1 MKRKTPPTLDNFKN
15 RKLKQQKKNHF
26 NDFLSDDIQEMEV
39 LQIVKSSESRKSILE
54 SKKELELLVQQ
65 FLKYISNSNTLQ
77 IVHFLNKNS
86 KTLKVEVSLLTS
98 KILCFIFKKQN
109 PHVEV
114 IFYSLKF
121 SKILFSLTKEFLNF
135 QILSKKNF
143 LENLTKET
151 QGKLELKTIS
161 RLNYEN
167 ILSMADYFE
176 VI

>member
-15 RKLKQQKKNHF
+15 RKIKQQKKNHF

-114 IFYSLKF
+114 IF
-121 SKILFSLTKEFLNF
+121 NF
-135 QILSKKNF
+135 
-143 LENLTKET
+143 
-151 QGKLELKTIS
+151 
-161 RLNYEN
+161 
-167 ILSMADYFE
+167 
-176 VI
+176 